1 MPTREETAQR
11 IVELRDGGM
20 SFPEIA
26 KALNAEGCPTI
37 GDASKWTKQS
47 VHREYHQQKTEQA
60 EKEKEEEYESM
71 ISHLKHENQN
81 LKERLQ
87 VITAERDTLKSR
99 LDEITAIQP
108 EGQRI
113 AGWTI
118 TKGKDGYYRGHRKIG
133 GQGYS
138 VYLGKELGD
147 KAKARIHKKNKELG
161 VDG

>member
-1 MPTREETAQR
+1 MPTKEETARR
-11 IVELRDGGM
+11 IVGMRDGGM

-26 KALNAEGCPTI
+26 KTLNAEGCPTI
-37 GDASKWTKQS
+37 GNAPKWTKQS
-47 VHREYHQQKTEQA
+47 VHREYHQWKAEQTER
-60 EKEKEEEYESM
+60 EKEKKYDAM
-71 ISHLKHENQN
+71 IAHLKHENQN

-87 VITAERDTLKSR
+87 VVTVERDTLRSR

-138 VYLGKELGD
+138 VYLGREIDD